1 MNNNDPMKRFGYI
14 VFSICLFA
22 LSACTSHEQ
31 MDQEE
36 GIVKVSM
43 GLTAASFT
51 DDDATTRAE
60 QPMAPDYEN
69 LISNLWILQF
79 DREGILTGSEHKV
92 LPTPVLN
99 TTLEGIALRTGRG
112 TVCVVGNLADG
123 EIAAWPDNLSGFKS
137 LVVDMG
143 WLKERNTDRNVCLF
157 GYYEGEI
164 AAGTTAVNVVL
175 GRLVCRLNI
184 AVSAKTA
191 GIFSNVR
198 IQLQN
203 AQTKG
208 YLFPSDV
215 YLSPEG
221 GGNYTE
227 EVVIGIIPASFR

>member
-99 TTLEGIALRTGRG
+99 TTLEDRARYGLCGG
-112 TVCVVGNLADG
+112 Q
-123 EIAAWPDNLSGFKS
+123 SG
-137 LVVDMG
+137 G
-143 WLKERNTDRNVCLF
+143 WRD
-157 GYYEGEI
+157 
-164 AAGTTAVNVVL
+164 
-175 GRLVCRLNI
+175 CRV
-184 AVSAKTA
+184 A
-191 GIFSNVR
+191 
-198 IQLQN
+198 
-203 AQTKG
+203 
-208 YLFPSDV
+208 
-215 YLSPEG
+215 
-221 GGNYTE
+221 
-227 EVVIGIIPASFR
+227 